1 MFLTRLMSYL
11 IGYVTILVRG
21 GDVEK
26 FINMAVSRGIYL
38 WDIIWVADDEVLV
51 KVRLSAI
58 KPLRHI
64 GRRARCRF
72 YFQERE
78 GLPFVMAHLRRR
90 KTLVAG
96 ALMFGVALYL
106 LSSVVWFIEVR
117 GNQTVATTEVI
128 SAAQRAG
135 LTRGTLKYRL
145 QVPVVEESIKE
156 QLPAVS
162 WVAVYPKGTRV
173 VIEIAEKTLPDH
185 QHAGPAHIVAA
196 REGLIKELL
205 VIVGRPLVQEGDTVL
220 QGQVLISGEIFP
232 PVLEENT
239 PEMEEQQGLIITEEE
254 SSYVRAKGIVRAR
267 VWYDGYIEVPLLETG
282 RQRTGHLA
290 AQFCIKIQG
299 KEIIVMGPRQ
309 ISFASFESETVAKRT
324 LQWRNISLPVELIT
338 MKHYELVD
346 FRLERD
352 RGQALALARK
362 QVLADI
368 KEQIPQDA
376 IILEERLEEIKAARP
391 ESLVRVKAYVETL
404 EDIGVVRP
412 FKPEGGITTN

>member
-1 MFLTRLMSYL
+1 MFLARLMSYL

-26 FINMAVSRGIYL
+26 FINMAVSRGIYM
-38 WDIIWVADDEVLV
+38 WDIIWVADDEILV

-58 KPLRHI
+58 RPLRHI

-78 GLPFVMAHLRRR
+78 GLPFVMARMRHR

-96 ALMFGVALYL
+96 ALLFGFALYL

-117 GNQTVATTEVI
+117 GNQMVSSAEVI

-135 LTRGTLKYRL
+135 LNRGTLKWRL

-173 VIEIAEKTLPDH
+173 VIEIAEKTLPDN
-185 QHAGPAHIVAA
+185 QHAGLAHIVAA

-205 VIVGRPLVQEGDTVL
+205 VIIGRPLVQEGDTVL
-220 QGQVLISGEIFP
+220 KGQVLISGEILP
-232 PVLEENT
+232 PLLEESA
-239 PEMEEQQGLIITEEE
+239 PGMEEQQGSTITEQEP
-254 SSYVRAKGIVRAR
+254 SYVRARGIIRAR
-267 VWYDGYIEVPLLETG
+267 VWYDGYSEVPLLETG
-282 RQRTGHLA
+282 QQRTGRLA
-290 AQFCIKIQG
+290 AQFCIKIQA

-309 ISFASFESETVAKRT
+309 ISFDGFESETVAKRK

-362 QVLADI
+362 QALDGI
-368 KEQIPQDA
+368 KEQMPQGA
-376 IILEERLEEIKAARP
+376 IILEERVEEIKAASP
-391 ESLVRVKAYVETL
+391 ENLVRVKAYIETL
-404 EDIGVVRP
+404 EDIGVAKP
-412 FKPEGGITTN
+412 FKP